1 MVERKERNKRE
12 TEQFKQPT
20 RLAQKLKEL
29 YPEICKQ
36 TEQEREQLREDVEER
51 EEIVDE
57 MDIETFLE
65 EYGCNLEHVE
75 EIKDDLVVVTIDSH
89 FYHEADQLPDGYGYS
104 GGAARALLLRSLGID
119 NQAEPR
125 DVDVI
130 RFADEEPEVGQ
141 DRELARKH
149 MPKDFEDGHGVRK
162 VDENYFETRDLTVNQ
177 VYACDDQAE
186 IVATKQAV
194 KDNVRHIL
202 RVTDYEKEQYGGLG
216 PKMLSKM
223 IRFYVERANKYG
235 EAKIDD
241 LDEQKMEKLR
251 GEGSKRQY
259 YINPFWL
266 AVQLDRAYEVDKEY
280 AQKFTKELKKINQLP
295 DRLQNLDEVTDYL
308 SDLIVSFCF
317 RSIDKE
323 EIDSKNFE
331 LEEEW
336 KQYESI
342 STQEGMDNRSQDL

>member
-65 EYGCNLEHVE
+65 EYGCNLEYVE

-89 FYHEADQLPDGYGYS
+89 FYDESDQLPEGYGYS

-119 NQAEPR
+119 PQAEPR

-186 IVATKQAV
+186 IVATKQAI

-202 RVTDYEKEQYGGLG
+202 RVTEYEKEQYGGVG

-223 IRFYVERANKYG
+223 IRFYVERIDKYG
-235 EAKIDD
+235 EAEIED
-241 LDEQKMEKLR
+241 LDEKEL
-251 GEGSKRQY
+251 EEY
-259 YINPFWL
+259 FINPFWL
-266 AVQLDRAYEVDKEY
+266 AVQLERAEENSSRHAMNYI
-280 AQKFTKELKKINQLP
+280 KELRKRGQIP
-295 DRLQNLDEVTDYL
+295 DEYSTIGEAASYLLDLLRDDDFY
-308 SDLIVSFCF
+308 F
-317 RSIDKE
+317 RSVDPSE
-323 EIDSKNFE
+323 GQFQ
-331 LEEEW
+331 LEEKW
-336 KQYESI
+336 KEYESI
-342 STQEGMDNRSQDL
+342 PAQEGMGNRSKDL